1 MYLWRLFKLE
11 LSDADKQWLDFIPMK
26 QLANS
31 ETLIFFLGS
40 FPSVALSSCSICLI
54 CLKLF

>member
-40 FPSVALSSCSICLI
+40 FPSVALSSC
-54 CLKLF
+54 